1 MGPINY
7 LTLNIAD
14 HKLLLNQ
21 HKNHGFLPDVD
32 EKEDAY
38 SGLHILVVGFSSV
51 IVNTVS
57 ELFLAL
63 FTLC

>member
-1 MGPINY
+1 MGPI
-7 LTLNIAD
+7 LDLILNIID
-14 HKLLLNQ
+14 PKLLLNQ
-21 HKNHGFLPDVD
+21 HKNHRFLPDVG
-32 EKEDAY
+32 EKEDGY
-38 SGLHILVVGFSSV
+38 SGLHILVVGFSSI